1 MKTKTLTCGL
11 LAAALFSCPAGA
23 DQLQCN
29 DQRTAERAV
38 QILAPGSLMI
48 DFCSLC
54 TDSVKVVL
62 VRSARAVQDCNY
74 EVQVEGTVLLQSE
87 QTFSGRLPEKVRY
100 RITEQA
106 YQKRVD
112 LAYAYVEKAPNDF
125 RWLGGV
131 LGLRAEV
138 KVPAIRLP
146 ADLYGRLGRKP
157 SAAIGNVFGA
167 TGLGEPPHADTPPS
181 KKLSECR
188 FTGFSEPRLREIV
201 AAYDAGKMEEAI
213 RLGERL
219 LDDMIARALSE
230 AGLRGA
236 SAKAAREVVTG
247 ALQERLDYGGEP
259 LRGIQA
265 GRELLALERLPLPRL
280 ERAVL
285 YLAVYGASAAEAANR
300 IGDVEASAHA
310 LLSDSITLAD
320 LYRRPPRA
328 AALAQFYAALYL
340 GCVQGVALNPD
351 EIIVARRLRQY
362 FLDERAAFSFNY
374 ADVLGRILQ
383 QSTMD
388 R

>member
-1 MKTKTLTCGL
+1 MKTTAWTCGL
-11 LAAALFSCPAGA
+11 LAAVLFSNPTEA

-29 DQRTAERAV
+29 DQRSAERAV
-38 QILAPGSLMI
+38 QLLAPGSLMI

-54 TDSVKVVL
+54 TDNIKVVL

-74 EVQVEGTVLLQSE
+74 EVQVEGTVVLQSE

-100 RITEQA
+100 RIIEQA
-106 YQKRVD
+106 YQKRID

-131 LGLRAEV
+131 LGLRAQV

-157 SAAIGNVFGA
+157 PSAVQAVFDSVAPPGNTPEIA
-167 TGLGEPPHADTPPS
+167 PPS

-188 FTGFSEPRLREIV
+188 FAGFSEPRLREIV
-201 AAYDAGKMEEAI
+201 VAYDAGKTEEAI
-213 RLGERL
+213 RLGQRL
-219 LDDMIARALSE
+219 LDDLIARLLSE

-236 SAKAAREVVTG
+236 SAKAVREMVTA

-265 GRELLALERLPLPRL
+265 GRELLPLQRLPLPRL

-285 YLAVYGASAAEAANR
+285 YLAVYGATAAEAANR

-310 LLSDSITLAD
+310 LLADSTTLAD

-340 GCVQGVALNPD
+340 GCVQGVALSPD

-383 QSTMD
+383 QSAED

>member
-1 MKTKTLTCGL
+1 MKTQTLTCGL
-11 LAAALFSCPAGA
+11 LAAALFSYPAGA

-38 QILAPGSLMI
+38 QLLAPGSLMI

-74 EVQVEGTVLLQSE
+74 EVQVEGTVVLQSE

-138 KVPAIRLP
+138 KVPALRLP
-146 ADLYGRLGRKP
+146 DDLYGRLGRKASP
-157 SAAIGNVFGA
+157 AVAMTPEI
-167 TGLGEPPHADTPPS
+167 TPPS

-201 AAYDAGKMEEAI
+201 AAYDAGKTEEAI

-219 LDDMIARALSE
+219 LDDMIARTLSE

-236 SAKAAREVVTG
+236 SAKAAREVVTA
-247 ALQERLDYGGEP
+247 ALQERLDFGGEP

-265 GRELLALERLPLPRL
+265 GRDLLVLERLPLPRL

-300 IGDVEASAHA
+300 IGDVEASAHS
-310 LLSDSITLAD
+310 LLSDPTTLAD

-340 GCVQGVALNPD
+340 GCVQDVALSPD

-383 QSTMD
+383 QSAAG